1 MDGGGGGTTTILALP
16 LLLISSL
23 LALGA
28 PAQDL
33 TASFDISRNHTQRE
47 FLQFIADARAALR
60 VPDRPFV
67 VQDAGRLTP
76 QEDVPRR
83 FMDLELRTADYAV
96 TLTMRVDNLY
106 VIGFRNG
113 VGQGAWFELR
123 HDGILNATTL
133 IDGSTR
139 LSFGDAY
146 RDSTKREHNLG
157 EVTTL
162 RTLPP

>member
-47 FLQFIADARAALR
+47 FVQFIADARAALR

-67 VQDAGRLTP
+67 VQDAGRLPP

-96 TLTMRVDNLY
+96 TIRMRVDNLY
-106 VIGFRNG
+106 VIGFRTASARG
-113 VGQGAWFELR
+113 RGSSYRWPFGPPSPAR
-123 HDGILNATTL
+123 PKHDAAQAPSGPARRGPTNFVLVLAGTM
-133 IDGSTR
+133 G
-139 LSFGDAY
+139 
-146 RDSTKREHNLG
+146 
-157 EVTTL
+157 
-162 RTLPP
+162 